1 VSEDIFT
8 IVDTYFMPYGVECD
22 MYSILGEI
30 LAMRERK
37 NSVTGEDVYQMKLNV
52 NELQFDICVPKAQVL
67 GEPQIGR
74 RFKGT
79 IWLQGRI
86 NF

>member
-1 VSEDIFT
+1 
-8 IVDTYFMPYGVECD
+8 
-22 MYSILGEI
+22 
-30 LAMRERK
+30 MRERK
-37 NSVTGEDVYQMKLNV
+37 NSLTGEEVYQMKLNV

-79 IWLQGRI
+79 IWLQGMI